1 MMDFLN
7 DNTRVLSNQ
16 YQMIGFTLF
25 NCREFTSNLYYFK
38 GRGDFF

>member
-1 MMDFLN
+1 MDFLN

-16 YQMIGFTLF
+16 YQMIGSTLSD
-25 NCREFTSNLYYFK
+25 CREFLGDLYYFK